1 MRLGVKITKITM
13 AVLVLVGAMYL
24 FAYPARTYLDQKQ
37 AIAVQ
42 ERTIAV
48 LKAEDSK
55 LAGESSAL
63 QSPATIAR
71 IARQEYGL
79 LKPGQ
84 QAFMVLPSPSAP
96 ASVALRQAA
105 ERSSWY
111 TSLEFWHHL

>member
-1 MRLGVKITKITM
+1 MAVKFTKITM

-84 QAFMVLPSPSAP
+84 QAFMVLPSPKATPSAALLKP
-96 ASVALRQAA
+96 AKRA
-105 ERSSWY
+105 SWY
-111 TSLEFWHHL
+111 ASLEFWHHL

>member
-1 MRLGVKITKITM
+1 MRLAFKITKITM

-42 ERTIAV
+42 ERAIAV

-63 QSPATIAR
+63 QSPATIAG
-71 IARQEYGL
+71 IARQKYGL
-79 LKPGQ
+79 VRPGQ
-84 QAFMVLPSPSAP
+84 QAFMVLPSPGAP
-96 ASVALRQAA
+96 ASSPVRKQAN
-105 ERSSWY
+105 RRSWY
-111 TSLEFWHHL
+111 RSLEFWHHL

>member
-1 MRLGVKITKITM
+1 MRLAVKITKITM
-13 AVLVLVGAMYL
+13 AVLVIVGAMYL
-24 FAYPARTYLDQKQ
+24 FAYPARTYLAQKQ

-42 ERTIAV
+42 ERTISV

-55 LAGESSAL
+55 LAGDSSAL

-79 LKPGQ
+79 VKPGQ
-84 QAFMVLPSPSAP
+84 QAFMVLPPPGAPVSAP
-96 ASVALRQAA
+96 LRKQAK
-105 ERSSWY
+105 RSSWY

>member
-1 MRLGVKITKITM
+1 MRLAVKITKITM

-24 FAYPARTYLDQKQ
+24 FAYPARTYLAQKQ

-63 QSPATIAR
+63 CRAPPRSPGSPARST
-71 IARQEYGL
+71 
-79 LKPGQ
+79 
-84 QAFMVLPSPSAP
+84 
-96 ASVALRQAA
+96 AS
-105 ERSSWY
+105 
-111 TSLEFWHHL
+111 

>member
-1 MRLGVKITKITM
+1 MRLAVKITKITM

-79 LKPGQ
+79 VKPGQ
-84 QAFMVLPSPSAP
+84 QAFMVLPSPNAP
-96 ASVALRQAA
+96 ASVALRKAA
-105 ERSSWY
+105 KRGSWY
-111 TSLEFWHHL
+111 ASLEFWHHL